1 MVQTC
6 CERIALIKSRY
17 PDSASAKQKNLT
29 ISLELQMKVA
39 RFLLRDG
46 NKVGA
51 EVSPEGLEV
60 FTYTD
65 QKGQQVHA
73 LATVKAEKEFLKQI
87 PSKLLPLYLRMEQAL
102 ARTVGRS

>member
-1 MVQTC
+1 MVQIC

-17 PDSASAKQKNLT
+17 PDSASSRQQKHLKITRASNE
-29 ISLELQMKVA
+29 S
-39 RFLLRDG
+39 
-46 NKVGA
+46 GA
-51 EVSPEGLEV
+51 FSSKGREQGWCGGFPEGLEV

-65 QKGQQVHA
+65 QKGHQVHA
-73 LATVKAEKEFLKQI
+73 LATVKAEKEFVKEI

>member
-6 CERIALIKSRY
+6 RERIALIKSRY
-17 PDSASAKQKNLT
+17 PDSASARQKTSDNP
-29 ISLELQMKVA
+29 SELQVKVA

-51 EVSPEGLEV
+51 EVPPEGLEV

-65 QKGQQVHA
+65 QKGHQVHA

>member
-1 MVQTC
+1 MP
-6 CERIALIKSRY
+6 E
-17 PDSASAKQKNLT
+17 KNHRT
-29 ISLELQMKVA
+29 IDCQHQMTVA

-51 EVSPEGLEV
+51 EVSLEGLEV

-73 LATVKAEKEFLKQI
+73 LATTQAEREFLKRV
-87 PSKLLPLYLRMEQAL
+87 PSKLLPLYVRMEQAL
-102 ARTVGRS
+102 AKAIGRS

>member
-1 MVQTC
+1 
-6 CERIALIKSRY
+6 
-17 PDSASAKQKNLT
+17 
-29 ISLELQMKVA
+29 MKVA

-51 EVSPEGLEV
+51 EVSLEGLEV